1 MSFSLLPRRATSMTP
16 FFGAG
21 PLGSLQEEMGDLF
34 SRFWSDAESN
44 GGALIAAS
52 WPSMDISETDTEV
65 QIKLDAP
72 GMKAE
77 ELDIE
82 ITGDLVRISGEH
94 EETQD
99 DSGRKF
105 HRIERRRGAFERAV
119 RLPCTVDEKK
129 VDAQCRDGVLTVTLA
144 KTEDT
149 KTHKI
154 QVKG

>member
-1 MSFSLLPRRATSMTP
+1 MSFSLLPRQNTGMTP
-16 FFGAG
+16 FFVGG
-21 PLGSLQEEMGDLF
+21 PIASLREEMDELF
-34 SRFWSDAESN
+34 SRFWSGAGSN
-44 GGALIAAS
+44 GGGLVSAG
-52 WPSMDISETDTEV
+52 WPSLDVSETDAEI

-82 ITGDLVRISGEH
+82 ITGDLVTISGTH
-94 EETQD
+94 AETQEE
-99 DSGRKF
+99 SGRKF
-105 HRIERRRGAFERAV
+105 HRVERRRGTFERAV
-119 RLPCTVDEKK
+119 RLPCTVDERK

-154 QVKG
+154 RVKG